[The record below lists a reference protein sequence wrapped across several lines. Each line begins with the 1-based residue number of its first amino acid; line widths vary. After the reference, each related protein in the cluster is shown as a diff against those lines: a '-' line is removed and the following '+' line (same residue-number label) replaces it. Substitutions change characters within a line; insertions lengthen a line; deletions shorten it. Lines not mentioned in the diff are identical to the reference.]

1 MAADL
6 KYVAAG
12 LKYVAAGHKYVAA
25 GLKYVAAAPT
35 RNSIKTGHFWRVKQ
49 KFGSISI
56 KTMILLPKKRHYINN
71 FLLSNSAKLELN
83 FSELSWIDKN
93 TQQ

>member
-1 MAADL
+1 MELSFIAKLSLNSTQLNFNLNWGWDSLILIKSIIYVAAGLKYVAADL

-35 RNSIKTGHFWRVKQ
+35 RNSIKTGHFWRV
-49 KFGSISI
+49 
-56 KTMILLPKKRHYINN
+56 
-71 FLLSNSAKLELN
+71 
-83 FSELSWIDKN
+83 
-93 TQQ
+93 QQ

>member
-1 MAADL
+1 MAAGL

-35 RNSIKTGHFWRVKQ
+35 RNSIKTGHFWRV
-49 KFGSISI
+49 
-56 KTMILLPKKRHYINN
+56 
-71 FLLSNSAKLELN
+71 
-83 FSELSWIDKN
+83 
-93 TQQ
+93 QQ

>member
-1 MAADL
+1 MAAGLKYVAAGL

-35 RNSIKTGHFWRVKQ
+35 RKSIKQVIFE
-49 KFGSISI
+49 GSNIS
-56 KTMILLPKKRHYINN
+56 LAQYQNL
-71 FLLSNSAKLELN
+71 
-83 FSELSWIDKN
+83 
-93 TQQ
+93 

>member
-1 MAADL
+1 MPRLLQDSFVTKLSLNSTQLNFNLNWDWDSLILIKSIIYVAAGL

-35 RNSIKTGHFWRVKQ
+35 RNSIKTGHFWRV
-49 KFGSISI
+49 
-56 KTMILLPKKRHYINN
+56 
-71 FLLSNSAKLELN
+71 
-83 FSELSWIDKN
+83 
-93 TQQ
+93 QQ

>member
-35 RNSIKTGHFWRVKQ
+35 QKSIKQVIFEGSDISLAQFRYLNIMIFFSKKQQEQ
-49 KFGSISI
+49 KFWNLGDCQN
-56 KTMILLPKKRHYINN
+56 L
-71 FLLSNSAKLELN
+71 
-83 FSELSWIDKN
+83 
-93 TQQ
+93 